1 MKPSPRESLRFS
13 GRTFS
18 AQELEWIK
26 SLLAVESLNRRELS
40 RRVCQEFNW
49 VNRAGRL
56 KEMSCRVALL
66 RMERAGL
73 IGLPTPLHPNTNGR
87 TGSDTLQIPRPEA
100 ERKLEVESVES
111 VRLEVVQT
119 AAGARWYRTLMRQHH
134 YLGCKPMAGAQL
146 RYLIWSGD
154 WLLGGM
160 GWGAAAWLMAARDQW
175 IGWTAS
181 QRQARLEW
189 IVNNSRFLL
198 LPWVGCRPLASWVLG
213 RVARQLPEDWHQRY
227 GYRPVL
233 FESFVEDGRFAG
245 TCYQAA
251 NWVCLG
257 QTLGR
262 GKLDKTNRTV
272 VPIKSI
278 FVRSLRADFR
288 DLLCD

>member
-198 LPWVGCRPLASWVLG
+198 LPWVRCRPLASWVLG

-233 FESFVEDGRFAG
+233 LESFVEEGRFAG

>member
-1 MKPSPRESLRFS
+1 MKPSPGGALRFS

-26 SLLAVESLNRRELS
+26 RLLVVESLNRRQLS

-73 IGLPTPLHPNTNGR
+73 IGLPAPQHPNTNGR
-87 TGSDTLQIPRPEA
+87 TGSETLQIPRPEGGLS
-100 ERKLEVESVES
+100 LEVES

-154 WLLGGM
+154 
-160 GWGAAAWLMAARDQW
+160 
-175 IGWTAS
+175 
-181 QRQARLEW
+181 
-189 IVNNSRFLL
+189 
-198 LPWVGCRPLASWVLG
+198 
-213 RVARQLPEDWHQRY
+213 
-227 GYRPVL
+227 
-233 FESFVEDGRFAG
+233 
-245 TCYQAA
+245 
-251 NWVCLG
+251 
-257 QTLGR
+257 
-262 GKLDKTNRTV
+262 
-272 VPIKSI
+272 
-278 FVRSLRADFR
+278 
-288 DLLCD
+288 

>member
-1 MKPSPRESLRFS
+1 MKPSPGGALRFS

-26 SLLAVESLNRRELS
+26 RLLVVESLNRRQLS

-73 IGLPTPLHPNTNGR
+73 IGLPAPQHPNTNGR
-87 TGSDTLQIPRPEA
+87 TGSETLQIPRPEA
-100 ERKLEVESVES
+100 GLSLEVESLES
-111 VRLEVVQT
+111 IRLEMVQT

-154 WLLGGM
+154 WLLRGM

-175 IGWTAS
+175 IGWSAS
-181 QRQARLEW
+181 QREARLEW

-198 LPWVGCRPLASWVLG
+198 LPWVRCRPLASWVLG
-213 RVARQLPEDWHQRY
+213 RVARQLPQDWQKRY

-233 FESFVEDGRFAG
+233 FESFVEDGRFGG

-272 VPIKSI
+272 IPIKSI
-278 FVRSLRADFR
+278 FVRPLRSDFR
-288 DLLCD
+288 ELLCR